1 MYECHLDPTNF
12 SNHLRRVIMAAPL
25 VLKESSLS
33 CKLPPSFFL
42 LSQLVNLSTPWIWT
56 LIRPSGQEK
65 GRGGGGWR
73 ILAVYLILH
82 IALWFPP
89 SPPPICSY
97 CDLQS
102 MFYIPPFILCWRPLT
117 PSLPPRKPCPPSQK
131 SSYLPPSP
139 PSRQTVDNYWSL
151 RKGS

>member
-1 MYECHLDPTNF
+1 MYECYLDPTNF

-65 GRGGGGWR
+65 GKGGGGFWLCTWSS
-73 ILAVYLILH
+73 ILLCD
-82 IALWFPP
+82 
-89 SPPPICSY
+89 SPPPLICSY

-117 PSLPPRKPCPPSQK
+117 PSLPPRKQCPPSQK
-131 SSYLPPSP
+131 SSNLPSPPSP

>member
-1 MYECHLDPTNF
+1 MYECYLDPTNF

-65 GRGGGGWR
+65 GKGGGGFWLCTWSS
-73 ILAVYLILH
+73 ILLCDSPLPLFVVIVICSRCSIFHPLFSVDDH
-82 IALWFPP
+82 WPPPFPP
-89 SPPPICSY
+89 ENNVLPRKNPPI
-97 CDLQS
+97 
-102 MFYIPPFILCWRPLT
+102 F
-117 PSLPPRKPCPPSQK
+117 LP
-131 SSYLPPSP
+131 PPSP